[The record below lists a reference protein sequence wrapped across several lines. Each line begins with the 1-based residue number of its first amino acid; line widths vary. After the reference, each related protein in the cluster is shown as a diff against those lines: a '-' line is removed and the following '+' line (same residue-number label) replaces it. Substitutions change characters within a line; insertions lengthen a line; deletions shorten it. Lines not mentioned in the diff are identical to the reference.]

1 MYFGSIFFSD
11 FNPKYPKYLLPP
23 GLIFFPLRLDSSSGL
38 KRQMMSG

>member
-11 FNPKYPKYLLPP
+11 FNPKYLLPP